1 MINRLN
7 SRTAAILVAC
17 IAGCAPA
24 ASPPPTTST
33 PTPPPLQLPPAQ
45 APTEPSPAA
54 KQDKPE
60 QADAPL
66 DPSFVPETAKV
77 ETAVTESPQEPD
89 SPFVLEDGFTPLSFS
104 DFESFQAEPE
114 TWTPTDDG
122 IRCTG
127 KPKGYLYSLASHQN
141 FTWKLEYRFDRPK
154 SLKDETK
161 FKGNTGFLVYITGEH
176 KQWPVCLE
184 VQGKHAE
191 MADIKENGGAA
202 PVTVQ
207 DDDAARQAARK
218 PVGEWNR
225 VEIISREGSITTK
238 LNDVPISRSEPNF
251 LSEGKIGIQAE
262 DHPFVVRRMR
272 IKDE

>member
-1 MINRLN
+1 MIQCLN
-7 SRTAAILVAC
+7 SRSATILIAC
-17 IAGCAPA
+17 IAGCTPA
-24 ASPPPTTST
+24 ASPPPTT

-45 APTEPSPAA
+45 APAAPEQAA
-54 KQDKPE
+54 KQTSPE
-60 QADAPL
+60 RSDPPL
-66 DPSFVPETAKV
+66 EPKFVPELSKE
-77 ETAVTESPQEPD
+77 ETAAAETPQEPD
-89 SPFVLEDGFTPLSFS
+89 TPFVLEEGFTLLSFG
-104 DFESFQAEPE
+104 DFEAFQADPE
-114 TWTPTDDG
+114 TWSATDDG

-127 KPKGYLYSLASHQN
+127 KPKGYLYSTAPHQN

-154 SLKDETK
+154 SLKDEAK

-184 VQGKHAE
+184 VQGKHVQ
-191 MADIKENGGAA
+191 MAAIKENGGAA

-218 PVGEWNR
+218 PVGQWNR
-225 VEIISREGSITTK
+225 LEIMSRDGSISVK
-238 LNDVPISRSEPNF
+238 LNDVPISKSEPNF